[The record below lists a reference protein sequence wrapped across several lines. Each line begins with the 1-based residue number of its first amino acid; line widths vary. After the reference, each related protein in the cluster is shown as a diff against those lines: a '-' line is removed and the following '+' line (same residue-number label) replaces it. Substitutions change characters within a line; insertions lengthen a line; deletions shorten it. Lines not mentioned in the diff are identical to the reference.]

1 MLAIV
6 GVVRRYS
13 SARAYRILGRR
24 HAGAELGAIALAVL
38 RMISAA
44 NSGRLPTRSGLDKL
58 WAGVGK
64 LSHALGISASK
75 IALSS
80 IADLY

>member
-1 MLAIV
+1 ML
-6 GVVRRYS
+6 
-13 SARAYRILGRR
+13 RISHG
-24 HAGAELGAIALAVL
+24 
-38 RMISAA
+38 
-44 NSGRLPTRSGLDKL
+44 GRLPTRSGLDQL

-75 IALSS
+75 IALES

>member
-1 MLAIV
+1 MGAGDPWLLV
-6 GVVRRYS
+6 QHV
-13 SARAYRILGRR
+13 AYEGP
-24 HAGAELGAIALAVL
+24 GAIALAVL

-44 NSGRLPTRSGLDKL
+44 NSGRLPTRSGLDQL

-80 IADLY
+80 ITDLY